1 MAKEETKRRNTKILQ
16 FWCVPINRAKVRENV
31 AGELKKKRREE
42 YLVQLCSDP
51 NREFNNGWWEILG
64 PPPPSPHGLVERN
77 DWIQYHNIKWRIQMQ
92 QLKNKNLKR
101 KYEYLYPCKGTI
113 AFKCPQPPQVHL
125 RESCSMSILLWQKI
139 YNKIRTTSFHLKDRY
154 KNCSLQKR
162 IYSTNWLVFSISI
175 SLNLLLLIRH
185 VNADVGLKEI
195 HLSKAVKMFVV
206 VDPAYT
212 NSYEVV
218 CSSCGV
224 ALANIVENEKCSSC
238 AKDTINRE
246 DWVLPYNENDYYINT
261 NAAPTTTVFILR
273 RMSSLAQLISNAQ
286 YYQDSLNNIENAT
299 K

>member
-1 MAKEETKRRNTKILQ
+1 MPTTTSST
-16 FWCVPINRAKVRENV
+16 P
-31 AGELKKKRREE
+31 
-42 YLVQLCSDP
+42 
-51 NREFNNGWWEILG
+51 
-64 PPPPSPHGLVERN
+64 
-77 DWIQYHNIKWRIQMQ
+77 
-92 QLKNKNLKR
+92 KR
-101 KYEYLYPCKGTI
+101 KLPYVNIVVAEDLQQNPDYLIPSEG
-113 AFKCPQPPQVHL
+113 
-125 RESCSMSILLWQKI
+125 SIQKLFFA
-139 YNKIRTTSFHLKDRY
+139 KT
-154 KNCSLQKR
+154 
-162 IYSTNWLVFSISI
+162 
-175 SLNLLLLIRH
+175 NLLNELVSLLYIKKLFTKFYLLTRH
-185 VNADVGLKEI
+185 VNADVGLKEV
-195 HLSKAVKMFVV
+195 HSSKAVKMFV

-246 DWVLPYNENDYYINT
+246 DWVLPYNEDDYYINT